1 MPLLLLIAIIV
12 AAAAAGASFVRHI
25 ASEQPAQL
33 LEGVWSVL
41 LHCGF
46 LAAAGSGRLCRL
58 CQSAEIHVAGSHRN
72 KALEGMV
79 LRSMQQQQDS
89 QEGQM
94 QQTSVAL
101 LPIPMT
107 DELEQVVAT
116 LSSSRTRSRDLWD
129 SISKLQLHLE
139 GDAGAD
145 WVYYPAPSLPGFS
158 VSLSTSNR
166 GSGSNAVGY
175 QELLLE
181 LRKLTNVN
189 WAFRF
194 GLLISPKS
202 TARLL
207 SIFSLARRVDA
218 AHAFIEERNEAGMI
232 LLRQAAA
239 GIEALELSMQRSMAF
254 VELLRPLARQQRQLE
269 QRYETLL
276 LLGALRECEARRV
289 QQLQED
295 VSTSLL

>member
-1 MPLLLLIAIIV
+1 
-12 AAAAAGASFVRHI
+12 
-25 ASEQPAQL
+25 
-33 LEGVWSVL
+33 
-41 LHCGF
+41 
-46 LAAAGSGRLCRL
+46 
-58 CQSAEIHVAGSHRN
+58 
-72 KALEGMV
+72 MV

-89 QEGQM
+89 KEGQM

-145 WVYYPAPSLPGFS
+145 CWGPLPEGCVNPEPFQKPRAAAAASAVATAAAVAARAAARAIQKQISRVLPPRRSKQQQERLIQQPQAPCYF
-158 VSLSTSNR
+158 VS
-166 GSGSNAVGY
+166 
-175 QELLLE
+175 QDIDDKDLL
-181 LRKLTNVN
+181 N
-189 WAFRF
+189 RF

-269 QRYETLL
+269 QAKRDCMVFLSVFLPTLL
-276 LLGALRECEARRV
+276 RGTMLWMSAAV
-289 QQLQED
+289 
-295 VSTSLL
+295 